1 MAYVPGAN
9 YSYSITPTSGG
20 GTPIN
25 YSAPLVGGKS
35 RISDT
40 ATPEQIAA
48 AGNDVYVPLAKR
60 RSSYGNVFQSA
71 NANPMDY
78 SLYSNY
84 YATTPSKS
92 LAGALQSEYDAMLAR
107 KPPGYSGNLAMQGGA
122 APAQLPS
129 AIGGYAT
136 SQTPEQ
142 FWAATNLPG
151 TPSLAEWNAM
161 TQEQRNAFIARQ
173 RGWI

>member
-1 MAYVPGAN
+1 MYVPGAN
-9 YSYSITPTSGG
+9 FNYSITPTSGG

-25 YSAPLVGGKS
+25 YSAPLVNGKP

-60 RSSYGNVFQSA
+60 RSSYGNVFQGA

-84 YATTPSKS
+84 YSPTSAKGV
-92 LAGALQSEYDAMLAR
+92 AGMVQDMYAQRNSAR
-107 KPPGYSGNLAMQGGA
+107 PAGYTGNFGVVGTGA
-122 APAQLPS
+122 AANLPAAS
-129 AIGGYAT
+129 GGYAAA
-136 SQTPEQ
+136 QTPEQ
-142 FWAATNLPG
+142 WWAANNLPG
-151 TPSLAEWNAM
+151 TPSIVEWNNM
-161 TQEQRNAFIARQ
+161 TQGQRNAFIARQ
-173 RGWI
+173 HGLI